1 MHVLAAL
8 GWTLLVLLVLA
19 ILAVVLPAKVLV
31 DWRDGEWTLRARVL
45 FLTFRLY
52 PRRARTKRGT
62 DAPPPP
68 AEQPPEKQP
77 EQAEEKNGEPEKRQ
91 EQENQP
97 ESETKQ
103 EPEKK
108 QEPDGA
114 RNGKKHRKKRRRMP
128 WGKIVQSV
136 RTASGFIRRVLRF
149 VRVDDIELCLP
160 VHEEDAAQTAI
171 QYGRIQAGL
180 GTLVAVLRNVVRLD
194 FKKVNIFADFDGVC
208 EKQAAFSCKIG
219 APPVI
224 IAVAAIWAYLRLTE
238 AEVL

>member
-8 GWTLLVLLVLA
+8 GWTILVLLVLA

-52 PRRARTKRGT
+52 PRRSRAKRGT
-62 DAPPPP
+62 DGTPPP

-136 RTASGFIRRVLRF
+136 RTASGFIPPRASLRAGGRHRAVPAGARRGRRADRHP
-149 VRVDDIELCLP
+149 VRP
-160 VHEEDAAQTAI
+160 HSGRARHARRGAAQ
-171 QYGRIQAGL
+171 
-180 GTLVAVLRNVVRLD
+180 
-194 FKKVNIFADFDGVC
+194 C
-208 EKQAAFSCKIG
+208 SAARF
-219 APPVI
+219 
-224 IAVAAIWAYLRLTE
+224 
-238 AEVL
+238 

>member
-1 MHVLAAL
+1 M
-8 GWTLLVLLVLA
+8 
-19 ILAVVLPAKVLV
+19 
-31 DWRDGEWTLRARVL
+31 
-45 FLTFRLY
+45 
-52 PRRARTKRGT
+52 
-62 DAPPPP
+62 
-68 AEQPPEKQP
+68 
-77 EQAEEKNGEPEKRQ
+77 
-91 EQENQP
+91 
-97 ESETKQ
+97 
-103 EPEKK
+103 
-108 QEPDGA
+108 
-114 RNGKKHRKKRRRMP
+114 
-128 WGKIVQSV
+128 
-136 RTASGFIRRVLRF
+136 LRF

-194 FKKVNIFADFDGVC
+194 FKKVNIFADFDGVG